1 MAEAA
6 LSTKQAGVEFHTV
19 TVAAIEPL
27 TDDAVAVSFEIP
39 SQIARAFDHTPGQHL
54 IVRATID
61 GEDVRRSYSICSV
74 PGATRP
80 TVGIKHL
87 PGGVFSTFVHER
99 LKVGD
104 VVEVTQPTGDFTL
117 TPKSSNQNHYVAIAA
132 GSGITPVLSMIRS
145 VLASEPSSMF
155 TLVYGNKDGGS
166 VMFLDE
172 LDALKGRHPS
182 RFVLLHVLSREFHE
196 VELLEG
202 RIDAEK
208 LQRML
213 RTIIDPT
220 AVAGW
225 YLCGPRGMVDTA
237 TEVLTAN
244 GVPAD
249 TVHDELFYAG
259 EVTEATVAKDDVE
272 GATVRFTLR
281 GRTSTAKVAMDGAP
295 ILDHVL
301 AIRPDG
307 PFSCRSGACASCRA
321 RVTSGEVR
329 MDKNWSLSKEEV
341 AAGQILT
348 CQAHPVSETV
358 ELTYD
363 V

>member
-1 MAEAA
+1 MTDTVV
-6 LSTKQAGVEFHTV
+6 STKQAGVDFHTV

-27 TDDAVAVSFEIP
+27 TNDAVAVSFEIP
-39 SQIARAFDHTPGQHL
+39 PEIAQRFDHTPGQHL
-54 IVRATID
+54 IFRATID
-61 GEDVRRSYSICSV
+61 GEDVRRSYSICSA
-74 PGATRP
+74 PGAARP

-87 PGGVFSTFVHER
+87 PGGAFSTYVHEQ

-104 VVEVTQPTGDFTL
+104 AIEVTYPTGDFTL
-117 TPKSSNQNHYVAIAA
+117 TPQTSNRNHYVAIAA

-145 VLASEPSSMF
+145 VLEFEPSSMF
-155 TLVYGNKDGGS
+155 TLLYGNKDGGS

-172 LDALKGRHPS
+172 LDALKGRYPS
-182 RFVLLHVLSREFHE
+182 RFMLMHVLSRELHE
-196 VELLEG
+196 VELFEG

-208 LQRML
+208 LERIL
-213 RTIIDPT
+213 KTIIDP
-220 AVAGW
+220 ASVAGW
-225 YLCGPRGMVDTA
+225 YLCGPRGMVESA
-237 TEVLTAN
+237 TEVLTAK
-244 GVPAD
+244 GVPTD
-249 TVHDELFYAG
+249 TLYDELFYAG
-259 EVTEATVAKDDVE
+259 EVTEETVAHDDVE

-281 GRTSTAKVAMDGAP
+281 GRTSTATVAMDGAP

-307 PFSCRSGACASCRA
+307 PYSCRSGACASCRA
-321 RVTSGEVR
+321 KVTSGEVR

-348 CQAHPVSETV
+348 CQSHPVSEIV

>member
-1 MAEAA
+1 MTDAA
-6 LSTKQAGVEFHTV
+6 SSTKQAGVEFHSV

-27 TDDAVAVSFEIP
+27 TSDAVAVSFEIP
-39 SQIARAFDHTPGQHL
+39 SEIAHVFEHIPGQHL
-54 IVRATID
+54 ILRATID
-61 GEDVRRSYSICSV
+61 GEDVRRSYSICSA
-74 PGATRP
+74 PGTTRP

-87 PGGVFSTFVHER
+87 PGGVFSTYVHER

-104 VVEVTQPTGDFTL
+104 AIEVTQPTGEFTL
-117 TPKSSNQNHYVAIAA
+117 TPSRSNRNHYVAIGA
-132 GSGITPVLSMIRS
+132 GSGITPILSMIRS
-145 VLASEPSSMF
+145 VLAFEPSSMF

-172 LDALKGRHPS
+172 LDALKGQHPS

-196 VELLEG
+196 VELFEG
-202 RIDAEK
+202 RIDAQK

-213 RTIIDPT
+213 KTIIDP
-220 AVAGW
+220 ADVAGW
-225 YLCGPRGMVDTA
+225 YLCGPRGMVQSA

-244 GVPAD
+244 GVSVD
-249 TVHDELFYAG
+249 DIHDELFYAG
-259 EVTEATVAKDDVE
+259 EVTEATVAQDDAE

-281 GRTSTAKVAMDGAP
+281 GRTSTVTVAMDGAP

-321 RVTSGEVR
+321 QVTSGEVR

-341 AAGQILT
+341 SAGQILT
-348 CQAHPVSETV
+348 CQSHPVSEVV